1 MRMDQKDS
9 ETNTGDTTDSRDQYV
24 SEIMEI
30 DAQAAEVP
38 DLPKKKRSWVPV
50 LVVLLPVFVA
60 LTVWNVVRLSR
71 EPAAFPPALE
81 EASARFTI
89 YLIAQAVEDY
99 RDSTAALPPD
109 LATIDMDEEEIDY
122 AVLDSTYTLTT
133 TVGRTVIVYE
143 QGEDLTSYGDAFQ
156 ELAEAAER

>member
-1 MRMDQKDS
+1 MDPTDS
-9 ETNTGDTTDSRDQYV
+9 KANSGNPSDSRDQYV

-30 DAQAAEVP
+30 DAKAAEVP
-38 DLPKKKRSWVPV
+38 EPLKKKRSWVPV

-122 AVLDSTYTLTT
+122 VALDSTYMLTT
-133 TVGRTVIVYE
+133 TVGRTMIVYKE
-143 QGEDLTSYGDAFQ
+143 GEDLKWYEDAFQ
-156 ELAEAAER
+156 DLAEAAER